1 MPLTFN
7 NMLASWRVSTLVFI
21 VSPAWMG
28 RAPEGPASRS
38 ALFGAVTRFDLLLGG
53 VAFAVFL
60 HERVDKLAIGLIP
73 VGDNL
78 ELGTIPLDDAGPVV
92 THVVLAGG
100 THRAQNL
107 GKAEFLQT
115 FLSQVEVLET
125 PAHLVRRHVL
135 ALAEL
140 FLGRADGLHLQH
152 GDDHPARMGNGTH
165 RGAIGAGALTLVI
178 DVLPQVFMHTAF
190 VC

>member
-38 ALFGAVTRFDLLLGG
+38 ALSGAVARFDLLLGG

-60 HERVDKLAIGLIP
+60 HERVDKLALGLTP

-78 ELGTIPLDDAGPVV
+78 ERGNIPPDDAGPVGP
-92 THVVLAGG
+92 HLQLAGR
-100 THRAQNL
+100 THRPR
-107 GKAEFLQT
+107 T
-115 FLSQVEVLET
+115 
-125 PAHLVRRHVL
+125 
-135 ALAEL
+135 
-140 FLGRADGLHLQH
+140 
-152 GDDHPARMGNGTH
+152 
-165 RGAIGAGALTLVI
+165 
-178 DVLPQVFMHTAF
+178 
-190 VC
+190 